1 MSYELVVTDLALA
14 HGIVVPIELVNC
26 ALSL

>member
-1 MSYELVVTDLALA
+1 MGYALVVTDLALA
-14 HGIVVPIELVNC
+14 LGIVVLIELVNC

>member
-1 MSYELVVTDLALA
+1 MEYEPVVTDLALVE
-14 HGIVVPIELVNC
+14 GIVVPIELVNC

>member
-1 MSYELVVTDLALA
+1 MEYALVVTDLALA
-14 HGIVVPIELVNC
+14 HGIVVLIELVNC